1 MSDQL
6 SQEELLRYSRQVLLP
21 ELGRVGQRKLK
32 STSVLIIGVGGLGSP
47 VALYLAAAGIGRI
60 GLVDDDVVDVS
71 NLQRQI
77 IHDTPHVGVAKVDS
91 ACERL
96 LALNPTIRV
105 EAVHERF
112 TIDSAE
118 RIAAGYD
125 IVVDCAD
132 NFATRYLINDLCV
145 LTHRPDVF
153 GAVNRFDGQVSVF
166 DSRSGP
172 CLRCLFPE
180 PPPQKFAAVHEKGGL
195 LGVLSGVIGSLQA
208 AEVLKLA
215 ASIGK
220 PLIGSMIAYD
230 VLGATFQ
237 TLKVEKNPSCRGCG
251 GLTSITELE

>member
-6 SQEELLRYSRQVLLP
+6 SQEELLRYSRQVLLS
-21 ELGRVGQRKLK
+21 ELGRAGQQKLK
-32 STSVLIIGVGGLGSP
+32 STSVMIVGVGGLGSP

-60 GLVDDDVVDVS
+60 GLVDDDVVDLS

-77 IHDTPHVGVAKVDS
+77 IHDTPHAGVAKVDS
-91 ACERL
+91 ARERL
-96 LALNPTIRV
+96 LALNPTIQVDAFR
-105 EAVHERF
+105 ERF
-112 TIDSAE
+112 TADSAE

-125 IVVDCAD
+125 ILVDCAD
-132 NFATRYLINDLCV
+132 NFATRYLINDLSV
-145 LTHRPDVF
+145 LTKRPDVF

-180 PPPQKFAAVHEKGGL
+180 PPPQIFAPVHEKSGL
-195 LGVLSGVIGSLQA
+195 LGVLPGVIGSLQA

-215 ASIGK
+215 AGIGK
-220 PLIGSMIAYD
+220 PLFGSMIAYD

-237 TLKVEKNPSCRGCG
+237 TLKVAKNPNCKGCG
-251 GLTSITELE
+251 RLASITELE